1 MDFFEVGLEPTFYF
15 LKYYF
20 LGQDTQFM
28 SNGRQDKLTQMLRPA
43 VEGVGY
49 ELVGIEHLPMGKN
62 SVLRIYIDS
71 PDGITVNDCS
81 RVSHQV
87 SGVLDVEE
95 PIKGH
100 FTLEVSSPGIDRPLF
115 NIEQFVQFVGS
126 KVKLKLYHA
135 VEGKR
140 KFTGTID
147 SVEADDIIIK
157 DNDTDDC
164 IQIQMDDIDKA
175 NIISDI

>member
-1 MDFFEVGLEPTFYF
+1 MPNT
-15 LKYYF
+15 
-20 LGQDTQFM
+20 
-28 SNGRQDKLTQMLRPA
+28 RQDKLIDMLKPA

-49 ELVGIEHLPMGKN
+49 ELVGIEHVPAGKH

-95 PIKGH
+95 PIKGQ

-115 NIEQFVQFVGS
+115 NLEQFSQFVGS
-126 KVKLKLYHA
+126 KVKLRLYHA
-135 VEGKR
+135 IEGRR
-140 KFTGTID
+140 KFTGVID
-147 SVEADDIIIK
+147 SVEGESIIVK
-157 DNDTDDC
+157 EVDTGDS
-164 IQIQMDDIDKA
+164 IQLHMDDIDKA

>member
-1 MDFFEVGLEPTFYF
+1 
-15 LKYYF
+15 
-20 LGQDTQFM
+20 M
-28 SNGRQDKLTQMLRPA
+28 SGTHQDKLTQMLRPA

-62 SVLRIYIDS
+62 TVLRIYIDS

-95 PIKGH
+95 PIKGQ

-115 NIEQFVQFVGS
+115 SLEQFAQFIGS
-126 KVKLKLYHA
+126 KVKLRLYHA
-135 VEGKR
+135 IDGRR
-140 KFTGTID
+140 KLTGMID
-147 SVEADDIIIK
+147 SVEGEDLTIREM
-157 DNDTDDC
+157 DTGDC
-164 IQIQMDDIDKA
+164 LQLHMDDIDRA